1 MNDTP
6 RSSARKRNQESE
18 EENAAQVDSN
28 DSQQQGR
35 KRKLKA
41 MEDEASSKKATGGL
55 ASVEAAQVENE
66 TKCLLCAAEVE
77 GGLKEAR
84 FHYTIC
90 LLNEG
95 SFSLLED
102 YKDNG
107 QAGDRVYS
115 CLLSDEGCTKKK
127 YNHRN
132 FCIHM
137 ATSHGFESV
146 AQIMARHPHPGMK
159 TVLASLFPDHP
170 LVTESSSATENLL
183 VEEEQYEDLPLEE
196 TSVPPLL
203 EPSPVEEKPLVL
215 KSSGLSRGKPGPKPK
230 LTKQGRSSSPANPK
244 ISTFFS
250 PKRSAGV
257 LPSEEEEQVDEPSEP
272 IVQKPRGPASRTGST
287 AASAKSATL
296 TSAKTASLKS
306 GMPSIFQN
314 YYIAT
319 AAAAPVPSGPPKVI
333 S

>member
-1 MNDTP
+1 MKDTP
-6 RSSARKRNQESE
+6 RSSARKRNQVSYKESE
-18 EENAAQVDSN
+18 EESAAQVESN
-28 DSQQQGR
+28 DATQQQGK

-41 MEDEASSKKATGGL
+41 MEDEASMKKVSE
-55 ASVEAAQVENE
+55 ASVDASQAETE

-95 SFSLLED
+95 SFSLLEE

-137 ATSHGFESV
+137 ATSHGFDSV

-170 LVTESSSATENLL
+170 LVKESPSATENLL
-183 VEEEQYEDLPLEE
+183 MDEEQDEDLPLEE
-196 TSVPPLL
+196 TSVPPPEL
-203 EPSPVEEKPLVL
+203 EPSPVVEKPLVL
-215 KSSGLSRGKPGPKPK
+215 KPSGLLRGKPGPKPK
-230 LTKQGRSSSPANPK
+230 SAKQGRSSSPA
-244 ISTFFS
+244 SH
-250 PKRSAGV
+250 
-257 LPSEEEEQVDEPSEP
+257 
-272 IVQKPRGPASRTGST
+272 
-287 AASAKSATL
+287 
-296 TSAKTASLKS
+296 
-306 GMPSIFQN
+306 
-314 YYIAT
+314 
-319 AAAAPVPSGPPKVI
+319 
-333 S
+333 